1 MLDVDSVS
9 DRTIRGKSYDE
20 PGQARVIIQS
30 PQGFR
35 SPADIVRFYLDGDV
49 DRGPSITRELWVCS
63 HFVRTEE
70 QYYAHKHGISALIW
84 EVS

>member
-9 DRTIRGKSYDE
+9 DRTIREKRYDE
-20 PGQARVIIQS
+20 PAQARVIIQS

-35 SPADIVRFYLDGDV
+35 SLADIVRFYIDGNV
-49 DRGPSITRELWVCS
+49 DRGPSITRELWVWP